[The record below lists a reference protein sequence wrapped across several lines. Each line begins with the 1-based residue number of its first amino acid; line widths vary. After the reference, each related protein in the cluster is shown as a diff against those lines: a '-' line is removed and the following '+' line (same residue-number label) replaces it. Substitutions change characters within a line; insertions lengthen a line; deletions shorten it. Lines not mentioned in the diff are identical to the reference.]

1 MEVLLFFIKWGIL
14 FGLFI
19 LPLARKGVSSGV
31 QCFFIRFDSTR
42 VKLIVIGSNNF
53 CEWGLS
59 SFSLSS
65 FSNKIRSCAA
75 C

>member
-31 QCFFIRFDSTR
+31 QCFFIKKSAETLRCRRIAFTFII
-42 VKLIVIGSNNF
+42 LHGNF
-53 CEWGLS
+53 I
-59 SFSLSS
+59 FY
-65 FSNKIRSCAA
+65 
-75 C
+75 